1 MSTLHHQDQHMATK
15 KPTRQKTIDLP
26 IGDDGSTPRVI
37 IVGRGTL
44 TGATIELP
52 DGTKE
57 TARKLEALRLRRTTM
72 ERVRSL
78 VAGPAYLA
86 VDLLLQ
92 RACDVLEQHDGIEV
106 IRAEDM
112 ES

>member
-1 MSTLHHQDQHMATK
+1 MATTK
-15 KPTRQKTIDLP
+15 KPATRQRTIDLP
-26 IGDDGSTPRVI
+26 IAADGSTPRVI

-44 TGATIELP
+44 TGALIEGP
-52 DGTKE
+52 DGTRE
-57 TARKLEALRLRRTTM
+57 PTRKLEALRIRKRTM
-72 ERVRSL
+72 ERVRAL

-92 RACDVLEQHDGIEV
+92 RACDQLELKDGIEV

>member
-1 MSTLHHQDQHMATK
+1 MTTAKK

-26 IGDDGSTPRVI
+26 IGADGSTPRVI

-44 TGATIELP
+44 TGSMIEGP
-52 DGTKE
+52 DGKKYPS
-57 TARKLEALRLRRTTM
+57 RKLEALRIRLKTM

-92 RACDVLEQHDGIEV
+92 RACDLLEQNDGIEV